1 LSEAEAAA
9 ALNEKKKFDHQKSIF
24 VVEKQSSYSCA
35 SQFRWEDDG
44 ILPIKGF

>member
-1 LSEAEAAA
+1 VKQKPPPLSTK
-9 ALNEKKKFDHQKSIF
+9 KKKFDHQKSIF